1 MLPRRNTQKVTL
13 THSTIFTSPHHK
25 SHTLDVTVLDD
36 IVCAMFAKKF
46 MDELMI
52 PQEIYSGV
60 QIQELF
66 KKVAHASIMKLN
78 DHSMQKLFELMIMT
92 FKYQFIGC
100 TKPDDIM
107 KVTDLHFE
115 GIKALLVPD
124 SVSISLVKS
133 IQGRVRTLYKD
144 LSNSDWQDVK
154 ETLYMFFYDRRVRIS
169 LLLKSKDQ
177 NADGTMSIR
186 LDGPVSDRTD
196 FPGIVKYTNMFGDER
211 IETLSAL
218 SIRHIASPKNESI
231 PEWKKKL
238 GSNMYDDEE
247 MDVLGAVCDD
257 ADLTKEDE
265 SRTRSLAAKSALSLL
280 SDIIRDRKDS
290 SSSSNSRSKPIL
302 IDFDDSVRFLK
313 NNSDVSSKRKDDDD
327 LEEEVRTTSASINI
341 SASSGKYRKN
351 VKKYRD
357 DLFDDENDGISSAP
371 SSKYSDA
378 SKNDDDDDDDD
389 LLAMMDSACSK

>member
-36 IVCAMFAKKF
+36 IVCAMFTKKF

-78 DHSMQKLFELMIMT
+78 DHSMKKLFELMIMT

-144 LSNSDWQDVK
+144 LSNSDWQDVVVI
-154 ETLYMFFYDRRVRIS
+154 FFIIPPCCIQYNVR
-169 LLLKSKDQ
+169 
-177 NADGTMSIR
+177 
-186 LDGPVSDRTD
+186 
-196 FPGIVKYTNMFGDER
+196 
-211 IETLSAL
+211 
-218 SIRHIASPKNESI
+218 
-231 PEWKKKL
+231 
-238 GSNMYDDEE
+238 
-247 MDVLGAVCDD
+247 
-257 ADLTKEDE
+257 
-265 SRTRSLAAKSALSLL
+265 
-280 SDIIRDRKDS
+280 
-290 SSSSNSRSKPIL
+290 
-302 IDFDDSVRFLK
+302 
-313 NNSDVSSKRKDDDD
+313 
-327 LEEEVRTTSASINI
+327 
-341 SASSGKYRKN
+341 
-351 VKKYRD
+351 
-357 DLFDDENDGISSAP
+357 
-371 SSKYSDA
+371 
-378 SKNDDDDDDDD
+378 
-389 LLAMMDSACSK
+389 